1 MESYTMEKAKIG
13 AVLKKRIKEK
23 NYTQEQFA
31 EEVGVKYSTL
41 KKYLSGK
48 TAYSYELLLEFAEK
62 LDCSVEY
69 LLGLSKSPNPEY
81 HEITEQTR
89 LSEKA
94 IEKICKY
101 AKEYDTELEAKSI
114 IRTIDMLIC
123 EDGAISSIRD
133 YLISYRL
140 LDEMTS
146 AFTNAV
152 QSHINRNAVVMGME
166 IEDDKRLSLETQM
179 MINVVMRLKDL
190 KTKATPEFLEDI
202 KQMDTEEKFVQ
213 GMEKLNALLGG
224 YQLVKVIDNQTP

>member
-1 MESYTMEKAKIG
+1 MEKAIIG
-13 AVLKKRIKEK
+13 AILKKRIKEK

-48 TAYSYELLLEFAEK
+48 TSYSYELLLEFAEK

-81 HEITEQTR
+81 HEIAEQTR

-101 AKEYDTELEAKSI
+101 AKVYDTEFEGNSF
-114 IRTIDMLIC
+114 IRTLDMLVC

-133 YLISYRL
+133 YLISYRMLDVMNNL
-140 LDEMTS
+140 LINT
-146 AFTNAV
+146 V
-152 QSHINRNAVVMGME
+152 QEQINKSAVVMGME
-166 IEDDKRLSLETQM
+166 IEEDKRISMETLM
-179 MINVVMRLKDL
+179 MINIVMKLKDL
-190 KTKATPEFLEDI
+190 KTKLTPELLEDI
-202 KQMDTEEKFVQ
+202 KRLDTEEEFQRTMK
-213 GMEKLNALLGG
+213 KLNDILGG
-224 YQLVKVIDNQTP
+224 YQLVKVPDN

>member
-1 MESYTMEKAKIG
+1 MEKAIIG
-13 AVLKKRIKEK
+13 AILKKRIKEK

-81 HEITEQTR
+81 HEIAEQTR

-101 AKEYDTELEAKSI
+101 AKVYDTEFEGNSF
-114 IRTIDMLIC
+114 IRTLDMLLC

-133 YLISYRL
+133 YLISYRMLDIMNNL
-140 LDEMTS
+140 LINT
-146 AFTNAV
+146 V
-152 QSHINRNAVVMGME
+152 QSHINRSAVVMGME
-166 IEDDKRLSLETQM
+166 IEEDKKISVETQM
-179 MINVVMRLKDL
+179 MINIVMQLKEL
-190 KTKATPEFLEDI
+190 KTKLTPEFLEDI
-202 KQMDTEEKFVQ
+202 KRLDTEEKFNQ
-213 GMEKLNALLGG
+213 DMKKLSTLLGG
-224 YQLVKVIDNQTP
+224 YQLVKVIDAQVP